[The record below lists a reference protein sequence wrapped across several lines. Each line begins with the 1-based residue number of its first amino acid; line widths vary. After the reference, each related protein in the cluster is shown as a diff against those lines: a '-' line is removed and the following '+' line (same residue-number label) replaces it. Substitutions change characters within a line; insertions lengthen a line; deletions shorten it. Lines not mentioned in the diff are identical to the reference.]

1 MNSQNFIITAAQMTA
16 IESQVF
22 AAGMPVAA
30 LMEKAAMTLTNA
42 ILALEITSAVK
53 TVGVLVGPGH
63 NGGDALVVARELALR
78 GWVVWLYVPAEDCK
92 PLTQNHLDYAD
103 YLGLPRVESVA
114 GLADCDLIIDGLFGF
129 GLTRPITGALAGAIA
144 TLNRMTQTVISIDLP
159 SGIHTDT
166 GAVLGDA
173 IRADYTFCLG
183 LWKRAFFQE
192 QALPFLGQVACLDLG
207 LPPQAIAAVLNNPPV
222 HQRFTETE
230 FRARLPLPRAVVTHK
245 YQQGH
250 ALLIC
255 GSQQYA
261 GSAILTGLGARATGV
276 GMLTIAV
283 PASLK
288 PLVVAQLPEA
298 LVVACPE
305 TPEGAI
311 AALPLDLSR
320 YDAIACGPGL
330 TLGAEAILGSVL
342 AATVPLLLDADGL
355 NLLGTAVERLRERS
369 APTILTPHVGE
380 FRRLF
385 PDLDPSDRFVATLA
399 AAAQTGAIVLLKGAR
414 TAIASPDGNFWV
426 IPEST
431 PGLARGGSGDVLTGL
446 LAGLW
451 AGASG
456 PAVDV
461 AAAAAF
467 WHAAAGQRAAAAY
480 TELGVD
486 PLRLAATLGACLA
499 GSEPTPPS
507 GHS

>member
-1 MNSQNFIITAAQMTA
+1 MDSQNFIITTAQMMA

-30 LMEKAAMTLTNA
+30 LMEKAAMALTST
-42 ILALEITSAVK
+42 ILALEIAPAVK

-78 GWVVWLYVPAEDCK
+78 GREVWLYVPLGEVK

-129 GLTRPITGALAGAIA
+129 GLTRLITGELAGAIA

-166 GAVLGDA
+166 GAVLGAA

-207 LPPQAIAAVLNNPPV
+207 LPPQAIAAVLDEVPI
-222 HQRFTETE
+222 HQRFTQPQFE
-230 FRARLPLPRAVVTHK
+230 AVLPLPRAVVSHK

-250 ALLIC
+250 TLLIC

-261 GSAILTGLGARATGV
+261 GSAILTGLGARASGV

-283 PASLK
+283 PAALK

-298 LVVACPE
+298 LVVGCPE

-330 TLGAEAILGSVL
+330 TLGAGEILPQVL
-342 AATVPLLLDADGL
+342 AAPVPLVLDADGL
-355 NLLGTAVERLRERS
+355 NLLGTEVERLRERP
-369 APTILTPHVGE
+369 APTILTPHWGE
-380 FRRLF
+380 FQRLF
-385 PDLDPSDRFVATLA
+385 PDLEPGDRFVAALA
-399 AAAQTGAIVLLKGAR
+399 AAAQAGAIVLLKGAR
-414 TAIASPDGNFWV
+414 TAIASPDGDFWV
-426 IPEST
+426 IPDST

-451 AGASG
+451 ASAKA
-456 PAVDV
+456 PAVEV

-467 WHAAAGQRAAAAY
+467 WHAAAGKRAAAAH

-499 GSEPTPPS
+499 
-507 GHS
+507 

>member
-1 MNSQNFIITAAQMTA
+1 MNSQNFIITTAQMMA
-16 IESQVF
+16 IEAQVF

-30 LMEKAAMTLTNA
+30 LMEKAAMTLTHA
-42 ILALEITSAVK
+42 ILALEITPAVK
-53 TVGVLVGPGH
+53 TVGILVGPGH
-63 NGGDALVVARELALR
+63 NGGDALVVAREFALR
-78 GWVVWLYVPAEDCK
+78 GREVWLYVPVEPSK

-144 TLNRMTQTVISIDLP
+144 TLNRMTQTVISIDIP
-159 SGIHTDT
+159 SGIDTDT
-166 GAVLGDA
+166 GAVLGAA

-207 LPPQAIAAVLNNPPV
+207 FPEGAIAAVLNNPPV
-222 HQRFTETE
+222 HQRFTEAE
-230 FRARLPLPRAVVTHK
+230 FQAVLPLPRAVVTHK

-298 LVVACPE
+298 LVVGCPE

-320 YDAIACGPGL
+320 YDVIACGPGL
-330 TLGAEAILGSVL
+330 TLGVGDILASVL
-342 AATVPLLLDADGL
+342 AAPVPLVLDADGL
-355 NLLGTAVERLRERS
+355 NLLGTGRQGLQDRP

-385 PDLDPSDRFVATLA
+385 PQLEPSDRFVATLTA
-399 AAAQTGAIVLLKGAR
+399 AVETGAIVLLKGAR
-414 TAIASPDGNFWV
+414 TAIAAPDGNFWV

-451 AGASG
+451 AAAKR

-467 WHAAAGQRAAAAY
+467 WHAAAGQRAVATQ

-486 PLRLAATLGACLA
+486 PLRLVATLGTCLV
-499 GSEPTPPS
+499 
-507 GHS
+507 